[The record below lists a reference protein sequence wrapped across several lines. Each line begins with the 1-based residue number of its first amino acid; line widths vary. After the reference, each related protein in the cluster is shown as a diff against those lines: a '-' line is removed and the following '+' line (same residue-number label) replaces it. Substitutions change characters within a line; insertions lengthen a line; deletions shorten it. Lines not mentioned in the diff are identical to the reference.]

1 MAVEYPPEDPT
12 GEEAQ
17 SEHHCHTLPPPPP
30 NKTSL
35 LRNRKPTKA
44 DPTPNS
50 QINEFI
56 DFEQFSE

>member
-17 SEHHCHTLPPPPP
+17 LEHHCHTLLPLPP

-35 LRNRKPTKA
+35 LRNPKPTEA